1 VRRVLRSWKGAV
13 DEKAYSARGA
23 TAGNTFHALTSSIN
37 RMVAMRLLKEKIAK
51 LLLFSSAIV
60 AASVIFGIL
69 AILLFYG
76 LQAFREI
83 NPLKFAAG
91 GVWNPDAYGE
101 PKYGIIPLA
110 VGSLFATIIA
120 LAIAT
125 PTGIASALF
134 ISDRLQGKARM
145 LVKTLVEILAG
156 IPSVVIGFFGLTF
169 ISLVIT
175 KVFGV
180 YSGLNLLNGG
190 ILLAMMSL
198 PTIISIS
205 EDALRAVPASYR
217 EAALGLG
224 AHDWQAATR
233 VILPAAKPGIIAALM
248 LGFGRAV
255 GETMAVLM
263 VAGNAPIIARS
274 LFDPIRTITTTIAI
288 ELGEVPFGTSHF
300 YSLFAL
306 GLLLF
311 VITLATNLLA
321 ESMLKR
327 EKGRYQI

>member
-1 VRRVLRSWKGAV
+1 
-13 DEKAYSARGA
+13 
-23 TAGNTFHALTSSIN
+23 
-37 RMVAMRLLKEKIAK
+37 MRLLKERMVKI
-51 LLLFSSAIV
+51 LLFGSAIL

-69 AILLFYG
+69 AILSFYG
-76 LQAFREI
+76 LQAFREVNLLRFI
-83 NPLKFAAG
+83 IG
-91 GVWNPDAYGE
+91 SVWNPDAYGE
-101 PKYGIIPLA
+101 PRYGIIPLA
-110 VGSLFATIIA
+110 VGSLFVTIIA
-120 LAIAT
+120 LAIAA
-125 PTGIASALF
+125 PTGIAAALF
-134 ISDRLQGKARM
+134 ISERLQGKTKMA
-145 LVKTLVEILAG
+145 VKTLVEILAG

-169 ISLVIT
+169 ISLAIT
-175 KVFGV
+175 KVFRV
-180 YSGLNLLNGG
+180 YSGLNLLNGA

-198 PTIISIS
+198 PTIISVS

-233 VILPAAKPGIIAALM
+233 VLLPAAKPGIIAALM

-288 ELGEVPFGTSHF
+288 ELGEVPFGTAHF
-300 YSLFAL
+300 HALFAL

-311 VITLATNLLA
+311 AITLSTNLLA

-327 EKGRYQI
+327 EKARYQI

>member
-1 VRRVLRSWKGAV
+1 
-13 DEKAYSARGA
+13 
-23 TAGNTFHALTSSIN
+23 
-37 RMVAMRLLKEKIAK
+37 MRLLKEKIVK
-51 LLLFSSAIV
+51 LAIFGCAIL

-69 AILLFYG
+69 AILLLYG
-76 LQAFREI
+76 LQAFVDV
-83 NPLKFAAG
+83 NPLRFLTG
-91 GVWNPDAYGE
+91 TVWNPDAYGE

-120 LAIAT
+120 LAIAM

-134 ISDRLQGKARM
+134 ISEKLQGKSKMA
-145 LVKTLVEILAG
+145 VKTLVEILAG

-169 ISLVIT
+169 ISWAIT
-175 KVFGV
+175 KVFRV
-180 YSGLNLLNGG
+180 YSGLNLFNGG

-198 PTIISIS
+198 PTIISVS

-217 EAALGLG
+217 EAALALG
-224 AHDWQAATR
+224 SHNWQAATR
-233 VILPAAKPGIIAALM
+233 VILPVAKPGIVAALM
-248 LGFGRAV
+248 LGFGRAI

-274 LFDPIRTITTTIAI
+274 LFDPVRTMTTTIAI
-288 ELGEVPFGTSHF
+288 ELGEVPFGTTHF

-311 VITLATNLLA
+311 AITLGTNLLA

-327 EKGRYQI
+327 EQGRYQI

>member
-1 VRRVLRSWKGAV
+1 
-13 DEKAYSARGA
+13 
-23 TAGNTFHALTSSIN
+23 
-37 RMVAMRLLKEKIAK
+37 MRLLKEKIVK
-51 LLLFSSAIV
+51 ILLFGSTIL

-69 AILLFYG
+69 AILSFYG
-76 LQAFREI
+76 LQAFWEVNLLRFI
-83 NPLKFAAG
+83 TG
-91 GVWNPDAYGE
+91 SVWNPDAYGE

-110 VGSLFATIIA
+110 VGSLFVTVIA
-120 LAIAT
+120 LAIAA
-125 PTGIASALF
+125 PTGIAAALF
-134 ISDRLQGKARM
+134 MSERLQGKTRM
-145 LVKTLVEILAG
+145 AAKTLVEILAG

-175 KVFGV
+175 KVFKV
-180 YSGLNLLNGG
+180 YSGLNLLNGS

-198 PTIISIS
+198 PTIISVS
-205 EDALRAVPASYR
+205 EDALKAVPTSYR

-233 VILPAAKPGIIAALM
+233 VILPAAKPGIVAALM
-248 LGFGRAV
+248 LGFGRAA

-263 VAGNAPIIARS
+263 VAGNAPIIAHS

-288 ELGEVPFGTSHF
+288 ELGEVPFGTAHF
-300 YSLFAL
+300 HALFAL

-311 VITLATNLLA
+311 AITLSINLLA

-327 EKGRYQI
+327 EKARYQI

>member
-1 VRRVLRSWKGAV
+1 
-13 DEKAYSARGA
+13 
-23 TAGNTFHALTSSIN
+23 
-37 RMVAMRLLKEKIAK
+37 MRFLKERIAK
-51 LLLFSSAIV
+51 LVIFGCAIL

-76 LQAFREI
+76 LQVFVEV
-83 NPLKFAAG
+83 NPLRFLTG
-91 GVWNPDAYGE
+91 TVWNPDAYGE
-101 PKYGIIPLA
+101 PEYGIIPLA

-120 LAIAT
+120 LAIAM

-134 ISDRLQGKARM
+134 ISEKLQGKSKMA
-145 LVKTLVEILAG
+145 VKTLVEILAG

-169 ISLVIT
+169 ISWVIV
-175 KVFGV
+175 KVFRV
-180 YSGLNLLNGG
+180 YSGLNLFNGG

-198 PTIISIS
+198 PTIISVS

-217 EAALGLG
+217 EAALALG
-224 AHDWQAATR
+224 SHNWQAATR
-233 VILPAAKPGIIAALM
+233 VILPAAKPGIVAALM
-248 LGFGRAV
+248 LGFGRAI

-274 LFDPIRTITTTIAI
+274 LFDPVRTMTTTIAI
-288 ELGEVPFGTSHF
+288 ELGEVPFGTTHF

-311 VITLATNLLA
+311 AITLGTNVLA

-327 EKGRYQI
+327 EQGRYQI

>member
-1 VRRVLRSWKGAV
+1 
-13 DEKAYSARGA
+13 
-23 TAGNTFHALTSSIN
+23 
-37 RMVAMRLLKEKIAK
+37 MRLLKEKIAK
-51 LLLFSSAIV
+51 LLLTSCAIL

-76 LQAFREI
+76 GRAFAEI
-83 NPLKFAAG
+83 NPLRFVFGK
-91 GVWNPDAYGE
+91 VWNPDAYSE

-110 VGSLFATIIA
+110 VGSLLTTLIA
-120 LAIAT
+120 LAIAM

-134 ISDRLQGKARM
+134 ISEKLEGKPRM
-145 LVKTLVEILAG
+145 FVKTMVEILAG
-156 IPSVVIGFFGLTF
+156 VPSVVIGFFGLAV

-175 KVFGV
+175 KVFRV

-190 ILLAMMSL
+190 VLLGVMAL

-205 EDALRAVPASYR
+205 EDAIRAVPSSYR
-217 EAALGLG
+217 EAALALG
-224 AHDWQAATR
+224 SHSWQAATR
-233 VILPAAKPGIIAALM
+233 VTLPAAKPGITAALM
-248 LGFGRAV
+248 LGFGRAI

-263 VAGNAPIIARS
+263 VAGNAPIIPEGWRF
-274 LFDPIRTITTTIAI
+274 LFEPIRTVTTTIAI

-311 VITLATNLLA
+311 FIALATNLLA

-327 EKGRYQI
+327 EKGRFQI

>member
-1 VRRVLRSWKGAV
+1 
-13 DEKAYSARGA
+13 
-23 TAGNTFHALTSSIN
+23 
-37 RMVAMRLLKEKIAK
+37 MRLLKEKIVK
-51 LLLFSSAIV
+51 VLLFGSAIL
-60 AASVIFGIL
+60 AASVILGIL
-69 AILLFYG
+69 ATLGFYG
-76 LQAFREI
+76 LQTFREVNLLRFI
-83 NPLKFAAG
+83 TG
-91 GVWNPDAYGE
+91 SVWNPDAYGE

-110 VGSLFATIIA
+110 VGSLFVTIIA
-120 LAIAT
+120 LAIAA

-134 ISDRLQGKARM
+134 ISERLHGKTKMAA
-145 LVKTLVEILAG
+145 KTLVEILAG

-175 KVFGV
+175 KVFRI

-198 PTIISIS
+198 PTIISVS
-205 EDALRAVPASYR
+205 EDALRAVPTSYR

-233 VILPAAKPGIIAALM
+233 VILPAAKPGIVAALM

-288 ELGEVPFGTSHF
+288 ELGEVPFGTAHF
-300 YSLFAL
+300 HALFAL

-311 VITLATNLLA
+311 GVTLLTNLLA

-327 EKGRYQI
+327 EKARYQI

>member
-1 VRRVLRSWKGAV
+1 MGQVL
-13 DEKAYSARGA
+13 
-23 TAGNTFHALTSSIN
+23 
-37 RMVAMRLLKEKIAK
+37 AMRLMKEKIVK
-51 LLLFSSAIV
+51 ILLFGSAIL

-69 AILLFYG
+69 AILSFYG

-83 NPLKFAAG
+83 NLLRFLAG
-91 GVWNPDAYGE
+91 SVWNPDAYGE

-110 VGSLFATIIA
+110 LGSLFVTIIA
-120 LAIAT
+120 LAIAA
-125 PTGIASALF
+125 PTGIAAALF
-134 ISDRLQGKARM
+134 ISERLHGKTKMAA
-145 LVKTLVEILAG
+145 KTLVEILAG

-175 KVFGV
+175 KVFRV

-198 PTIISIS
+198 PTIISVS

-233 VILPAAKPGIIAALM
+233 VILPAAKPGIVAALM

-288 ELGEVPFGTSHF
+288 ELGEVPFGTAHF
-300 YSLFAL
+300 HALFAL

-311 VITLATNLLA
+311 AITLSVNLLA

-327 EKGRYQI
+327 EKARYQI